1 MVINLFKIIY
11 IIKVSKKR
19 ASKKFY
25 FKTNI
30 PVALKKDI
38 FDKLTNIFDSVLIAC
53 PEETSEDFK
62 DSLVII
68 LKMSKSVKI

>member
-1 MVINLFKIIY
+1 M
-11 IIKVSKKR
+11 SKER
-19 ASKKFY
+19 ASKIFY

-30 PVALKKDI
+30 PVALKKEI
-38 FDKLTNIFDSVLIAC
+38 FFKLTNIFALIAC
-53 PEETSEDFK
+53 PDETSEDFK